1 MPAPAPAP
9 TLTPVHPRPAV
20 GTVPPPM
27 TTPPPMDLPTPVHRP
42 AASSFKVP
50 TVDLP
55 TPSRPSASAFSPPAP
70 PPPFRGGGSTTDV
83 PVLATPGDGGMIS
96 VGDLDLPVP
105 ADADLLTPS
114 GPGVVDLPGHTGV
127 DLPTPAGAGLLAP
140 AGQELEP
147 AHILPMPADQS
158 IAPADQSLR
167 PVTPRELPAGGSAG
181 AAPAPF
187 GLDPAAARRGGMA
200 PREVGGGGARRPAML
215 AIAGIGLL
223 AIAGGGAWAAG
234 VFDPP
239 EDVPVTSTGKRDP
252 KAADGKTPPPT
263 ATALAERSPE
273 VLGLLAKDTPES
285 YAAAIA
291 AAEKAGDPVGQAEAA
306 LALSL
311 RHGHDSDA
319 IVRANGWLQ
328 PHMSSTEPYV
338 RRVVGLALLLA
349 GAHADAEAALADAG
363 ARTRLY
369 RGWLRL
375 AQGRAADAVTEADAV
390 LATTPDDLAAI
401 ALRHEARAVVHGSSE
416 LAAIDASLAAHPKH
430 PGLTASAVRV
440 AVTVGELRRARD
452 LLASLSGSEASNG
465 SKLLRLR
472 LDAEIHEAAGA
483 WARAAKLYE
492 DAKVLASNDRSI
504 ALRRG
509 RALLAA
515 GRLTDAQSE
524 VKPLVESNA
533 EDPVAALL
541 LIEIMLESGKGDDA
555 LAMAKAAEQKWPG
568 RADSAVM
575 LGRVQAMRLE
585 AEPAAI
591 AFASAAVRDPLDVS
605 GAIAHARML
614 VRLDRLPEALGVLDT
629 ARKRVA
635 DAGAGAKAAEVLRS
649 KAQILTDAGQST
661 AALAAL
667 DQALVAAPS
676 DNRALLARGLARID
690 AGQGDAGRADLNA
703 VYERTGAFV
712 GLTAPL
718 GRIFV
723 REGATDRL
731 EALVGD
737 GLDAADADN
746 ETLLVGARLRLAQGK
761 PTDAKAALARVLSVA
776 PNDWEAN
783 LLLAQAQLDSD
794 EYAEALVQI
803 DRSMPAVPSAE
814 KHLLRGKILEY
825 NAKHTEAR
833 PEYLKALQIDPGLV
847 EARFLYGR
855 LAAIFGD
862 SKLAADQLAKVVAG
876 TDRFPD
882 AFMNLGRAQRE
893 LGEQTE
899 ALASLD
905 KALALDPKL
914 YEAHYLRG
922 RVLFERNEMSKAS
935 SSFETAADESVKA
948 LPWYPEALVF
958 LGKSKAREG
967 KNKDAIEAFEK
978 FLSIAP
984 ADHPSRADA
993 QSQIASLK

>member
-1 MPAPAPAP
+1 MPADA
-9 TLTPVHPRPAV
+9 
-20 GTVPPPM
+20 
-27 TTPPPMDLPTPVHRP
+27 
-42 AASSFKVP
+42 
-50 TVDLP
+50 
-55 TPSRPSASAFSPPAP
+55 
-70 PPPFRGGGSTTDV
+70 
-83 PVLATPGDGGMIS
+83 GMIS
-96 VGDLDLPVP
+96 IGDLDLPAP
-105 ADADLLTPS
+105 ADVDLLTPS
-114 GPGVVDLPGHTGV
+114 GAGVIDLPGHTDV
-127 DLPTPAGAGLLAP
+127 DLPTPASVGLLAP

-147 AHILPMPADQS
+147 AHILPTPADQS
-158 IAPADQSLR
+158 LSPADQSLR
-167 PVTPRELPAGGSAG
+167 PVTPRELPAGGAG
-181 AAPAPF
+181 AGTPVPF
-187 GLDPAAARRGGMA
+187 GLDPAAARRGMT
-200 PREVGGGGARRPAML
+200 PREIGAGGARRPML
-215 AIAGIGLL
+215 LATAGVALL

-239 EDVPVTSTGKRDP
+239 PDVPVSTNTKRDP
-252 KAADGKTPPPT
+252 KAEGKAPT
-263 ATALAERSPE
+263 VAVTLAERSPE
-273 VLGLLAKDTPES
+273 VLALFAKDTPQA
-285 YAAAIA
+285 YAEAIA
-291 AAEKAGDPVGQAEAA
+291 EAEKAGDPVGQAEAA
-306 LALSL
+306 LSMSL
-311 RHGHDSDA
+311 RHGHDNDA

-328 PHMSSTEPYV
+328 PHVASTEPFV

-349 GAHADAEAALADAG
+349 GAYTEADAALADASP
-363 ARTRLY
+363 RTRLI

-375 AQGRAADAVTEADAV
+375 AQGRVADAIVEADAV
-390 LATTPDDLAAI
+390 LAVTPADLSAV
-401 ALRHEARAVVHGSSE
+401 ALRHEARAFTQGSSE
-416 LAAIDASLAAHPKH
+416 VAAIEASLASHPKH
-430 PGLTASAVRV
+430 PGLTASAARV
-440 AVTVGELRRARD
+440 AIAAGELRKARAF
-452 LLASLSGSEASNG
+452 LAALVAAPEANNG
-465 SKLLRLR
+465 PKVLRTL

-483 WARAAKLYE
+483 SARAAKLYE
-492 DAKVLASNDRSI
+492 EAAAMVSGDRNI
-504 ALRRG
+504 GLRRG

-515 GRLTDAQSE
+515 GRLADAQSV
-524 VKPLVESNA
+524 VKPLVEA
-533 EDPVAALL
+533 KADDPVAALL
-541 LIEIMLESGKGDDA
+541 LVEIMLESGKGDDA
-555 LAMAKAAEQKWPG
+555 LAMAKAADAKWPG

-591 AFASAAVRDPLDVS
+591 AFASSAVRDPLDTG

-629 ARKRVA
+629 ARKRVS
-635 DAGAGAKAAEVLRS
+635 DAGAGAKAAELLRA
-649 KAQILTDAGQST
+649 KAQILTDAGQTT

-667 DQALVAAPS
+667 DQALVAAPT

-723 REGATDRL
+723 REGAIDRL

-746 ETLLVGARLRLAQGK
+746 ETLLVGARLRLAQSK
-761 PTDAKAALARVLSVA
+761 AADAKAALGRVLAVS

-825 NAKHTEAR
+825 NLKHALAR

-862 SKLAADQLAKVVAG
+862 SKLAADQLGKVIAV

-893 LGEQTE
+893 LGESAN

-905 KALALDPKL
+905 KALSLDPKL

-922 RVLFERNEMSKAS
+922 RVLFERNETGK
-935 SSFETAADESVKA
+935 AADAFAEAANESVQA
-948 LPWYPEALVF
+948 QPWYPEALVF
-958 LGKSKAREG
+958 LGKARAREG
-967 KNKDAIEAFEK
+967 KNKDAIAAFEK
-978 FLSIAP
+978 FLAIAP

-993 QSQIASLK
+993 QSQIAALR